1 LVVAGIIQEAPALED
16 GCLDLLD
23 IIEDANA
30 VESFL
35 P

>member
-1 LVVAGIIQEAPALED
+1 MHRSRALALED

-23 IIEDANA
+23 TVEDVNA